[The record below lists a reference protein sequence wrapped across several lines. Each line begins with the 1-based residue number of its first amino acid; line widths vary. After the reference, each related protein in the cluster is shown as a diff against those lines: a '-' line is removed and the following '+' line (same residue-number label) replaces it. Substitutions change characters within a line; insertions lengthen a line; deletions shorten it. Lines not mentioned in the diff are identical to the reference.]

1 MIKGNILG
9 GARSATLTA
18 VITRADGT
26 VEELGTVA
34 HWDSN
39 PLKRWAWVITR
50 SASRLFADFQGPK
63 GGVNS

>member
-18 VITRADGT
+18 VITRADGS
-26 VEELGTVA
+26 VEDLGTVA

-39 PLKRWAWVITR
+39 PCKRWAWVIR
-50 SASRLFADFQGPK
+50 SALAVIFKR
-63 GGVNS
+63 